1 MPKLKAIDDG
11 AVEIQLTAQDTA
23 AFGYDSGEKL
33 SDLIKEVANLDG
45 EFRVRVGMMHPKNI
59 LNNVDEIIDAIK
71 HPKVYNFI
79 HLPVQTGSNKVLSE
93 MRRGHTLDQYLILF
107 QNLKVKFRI

>member
-1 MPKLKAIDDG
+1 MKKVLKMNKIEQILKSDFIISIATFLEDEKLK
-11 AVEIQLTAQDTA
+11 
-23 AFGYDSGEKL
+23 
-33 SDLIKEVANLDG
+33 DLVNTI
-45 EFRVRVGMMHPKNI
+45 KNI

-93 MRRGHTLDQYLILF
+93 MRRGAVRRLF
-107 QNLKVKFRI
+107 